1 MKRKNIFKSLLAAAM
16 ALTMIFGAAPLSGF
30 VGIRLPMLSLKAE
43 AATETKTTED
53 GLFEYEVVST
63 TGLPNTVT
71 ITRYKG
77 PDSGE
82 VVIPETIEGY
92 EVKKIGSAFDGCKN
106 LTEITIPDSVTEIGS
121 SAFYYCASLS
131 KVELSTNLTKIGD
144 YAFYGCI
151 NLKEIAIPD
160 SIIEIGD
167 FAFCHCK
174 SLLKVKLS
182 NGLNKIGGSA
192 FHRCQNL
199 TAITIPDSVT
209 YIGKAAFLGCSSLTD
224 INVSPDNKNY
234 ISIDGVLFSE
244 DKSTLL
250 AYPAGNERSTYTLP
264 DNVTKIDKGAFSG
277 CVYLD
282 NIIASPNNENYSSV
296 DGVLFTKDMST
307 LLAYPAGNE
316 RNVYTI
322 PVGVSV
328 IGEVAFF
335 GCTSIEKVIISDG
348 AEKIGQW
355 AFAYCKNLKEIAI
368 PYGVT
373 GIAPGAFV
381 ACKSIKE
388 ITIPGSVTY
397 MEIDFIGC
405 SSLTDITVS
414 PGNEELWSI
423 DGVLF
428 CENSGD
434 GNGLLSYPI
443 GNERSTYTVPDSVTS
458 IISFAFAYCK
468 NLKEVTISDSVT
480 ETYGAAFMYCTSL
493 LKVKLS
499 NNLTKI
505 EMWDFYSCTSL
516 REITIPDS
524 VVEIGDSA
532 FENCDSLKN
541 VYYLGT
547 RAQWQNVVIGAKNEA
562 LTRATVHCI
571 DDPQCNHVWGEWE
584 VIEKATYEKEGLERR
599 ACSLCNIEETRVI
612 PKLVKATA
620 IELSDSK
627 KALVVGTS
635 FTITATV
642 KPDDAYNRTVIWN
655 SSNPSVATVDENGNV
670 TAIALGK
677 AVITAESADGAK
689 AECRIIVENE
699 NIFKYKLVPSQTGSE
714 SSYTVTITGYKKP
727 LSGEITIPETIEG
740 YEVTA
745 IGCDAFR
752 DCTEITSIVMPDSV
766 TEIGSYAFSGC
777 TSLSKII
784 LPKGL
789 KEIAVGI
796 FCNCSALESISVPEG
811 VTVIG
816 DFAFTNC
823 SDLKQVNLPSGLIT
837 IGSYRHSEGAS
848 FEGCSSLK
856 EITIPDSVIII
867 ENASF
872 SGCSSLKE
880 ITIPDSVKVIG
891 YATFSECTNLESVTI
906 GSGVEQLDVDAFF
919 KYSNAPVS
927 CRRLANIT
935 VSPENKTYSSVDG
948 VLLNK
953 DKSELLA
960 YPIGN
965 KRSSYTIPDGVTKID
980 QKAFYGC
987 RYIETLTIPASVK
1000 EIEDSALGN
1009 CYDIRTINYLGTREQ
1024 WKEVII
1030 GADNYMFAL
1039 VNVGCA
1045 DDTRCDHVWG
1055 EWVVVDA
1062 ATNEKEGLEKRVCSL
1077 CSAEETRKIP
1087 KLDIVKVTAIE
1098 LSDSER
1104 TATVGTSFT
1113 ITATVK
1119 PDDALNRTIIWSSSD
1134 PSIATVDENGTVT
1147 AIAEGEAIITAESA
1161 DGVKAE
1167 CKVTVEKAKESFGK
1181 KLLNVITA
1189 PFRAIIN
1196 LFKKLFGK

>member
-16 ALTMIFGAAPLSGF
+16 ALIMIFGAAPLSGF
-30 VGIRLPMLSLKAE
+30 VGISLPLFSMKAE
-43 AATETKTTED
+43 AIGETKTTED
-53 GLFEYEVVST
+53 GLFEYKVEST

-106 LTEITIPDSVTEIGS
+106 LTEVTIPDSVTEIGS

-131 KVELSTNLTKIGD
+131 KVEISTNLTKIGD

-642 KPDDAYNRTVIWN
+642 KPDDAYNRTVIWS

-745 IGCDAFR
+745 IGRDAFR

-856 EITIPDSVIII
+856 EITIPDSVIMI

-927 CRRLANIT
+927 CRRLANII
-935 VSPENKTYSSVDG
+935 VSPDNKTYSSVDG
-948 VLLNK
+948 VLFNK

-1039 VNVGCA
+1039 VNVRCA
-1045 DDTRCDHVWG
+1045 DDSQCRHVWG
-1055 EWVVVDA
+1055 EWKVVEE
-1062 ATNEKEGLEKRVCSL
+1062 ATYEKDGLERRVCSL
-1077 CSAEETRKIP
+1077 CNIEETRAIP
-1087 KLDIVKVTAIE
+1087 KLVRASAIE
-1098 LSDSER
+1098 LSESEK
-1104 TATVGTSFT
+1104 TVFVGDTFT

-1119 PDDALNRTIIWSSSD
+1119 PEDAFNRTVTWSSSD

-1161 DGVKAE
+1161 DGVTAE
-1167 CKVTVEKAKESFGK
+1167 CKVTVEKKESFGK

-1196 LFKKLFGK
+1196 LIKKLLGK